1 MGESKIFESDGFVVT
16 TERFV
21 YGSKVVRLDD
31 IQGGAL
37 PFVDTGWKGTAII
50 AGIGL
55 AMLAWGGALW
65 KVIGL
70 LCLPGAYYFL
80 KLTIERSLVLSL
92 HSGEGLHIKVSS
104 TELLNNLAEAIN
116 KGIRDRKGSR
126 AGALRDE
133 LSGLPS
139 QESGASPT
147 MPQSG
152 SVHCANCGA
161 PSSSAARFCNACGNP
176 IATSKA

>member
-31 IQGGAL
+31 IKGGAL
-37 PFVDTGWKGTAII
+37 PFVDKGWKGTAII

-55 AMLAWGGALW
+55 AMLVWGGALW

-70 LCLPGAYYFL
+70 LCLAGAYYFL
-80 KLTIERSLVLSL
+80 RLTIDRLLVLSL
-92 HSGEGLHIKVSS
+92 NSGEGLHIKVST
-104 TELLNNLAEAIN
+104 TELLTNLADAIN
-116 KGIRDRKGSR
+116 KGIGGRKRVRSD
-126 AGALRDE
+126 ALREE

-139 QESGASPT
+139 S
-147 MPQSG
+147 
-152 SVHCANCGA
+152 
-161 PSSSAARFCNACGNP
+161 
-176 IATSKA
+176 